1 MSIEDK
7 FQAEALA
14 RTAAVEDAAN
24 EKFVGTLV
32 SIDIDEEERLATYLF
47 EAALPGYA
55 GWRWGVTV
63 IKLDDQSPATICDVV
78 LLPGADSLLAPEWIP
93 YKDRLLPGDVGP
105 GDIVPTS
112 ADDERLVPGFNVL
125 PNDEELD
132 AAQLLELGL
141 GRARV
146 LSIVGRDLA
155 ASRWYNGDRGPNT
168 PIAQQAPKPCQS
180 CGFFLPIAGSLRSTF
195 GVCANILSPD
205 DARVVSF
212 DHGCGAH
219 SEALVTAD

>member
-1 MSIEDK
+1 MSAQDT
-7 FQAEALA
+7 FNAAELA
-14 RTAAVEDAAN
+14 RSAAVEDAKNAD
-24 EKFVGTLV
+24 FVGVLV
-32 SIDIDEEERLATYLF
+32 SVDTDEDRIATYLF
-47 EAALPGYA
+47 EAALPGYG
-55 GWRWGVTV
+55 GWRWAVT
-63 IKLDDQSPATICDVV
+63 IAKLEDDAPATICDVV
-78 LLPGADSLLAPEWIP
+78 LLPGTDSLIAPEWIP

-168 PIAQQAPKPCQS
+168 PIAQSAPKPCQS
-180 CGFFLPIAGSLRSTF
+180 CGFFLPIAGSLRSAF

-205 DARVVSF
+205 DARVVSV